1 MAQYDIDLREYWRVI
16 RRRKVIVILTTIL
29 LALFSIALAIIRAP
43 SPLYEATCSVKFEK
57 SVSPLGLYTMII
69 SIGPGDVMQTQ
80 MGVIKSHSVFKK
92 VALNMGLIDKTED
105 SDPRVGR
112 IISDLQ
118 SKVQVSRQGNSNIID
133 ITTTANRPAFAADLA
148 NQVAL
153 AYKETH
159 AHEIN
164 RRIAQTIKFIKE
176 QLEILDGRLRK
187 SEEKLRRFREDKNLI
202 VLSSQSSN
210 LLSRADSLETRL
222 SLTMEARKELKDV
235 MERINEASSKPLDL
249 KGSFSSEKA
258 SALYIKLNSR
268 LIDLMLERDTL
279 LVQYTSSHPQVI
291 EIDNQIIEITRKM
304 LTELKSHLK
313 IQEEKEKWLREE
325 IDIVKEKI
333 QSLPT
338 EGLELSR
345 LESDVDRTDK
355 IYSLLETKHQEALIQ
370 DAEKPEEVSIVRPA
384 LEPSRRINSPRIFS
398 SGLLGAM
405 IGLVLGL
412 VFAFIV
418 ETFDTSLGA
427 IDEVEESL
435 GLQVLGLIPHIELKE
450 IQATLKDKD
459 NKGILHDPVARNAC
473 LISRFGSQ
481 SVLAESFRSLRTSI
495 QFGALEKNI
504 KSIVLTSATPQE
516 GKSIVAANLAIV
528 MAQGGLKT
536 IILGADLRK
545 PTIYRIFGLDAS
557 PGLTDLLLGNYDFSE
572 TVRTVTDIMM
582 GKMSM
587 DEIMLTPGIDNLH
600 IMTGGTIPSNPA
612 ELMHSEKFKG
622 LVDEIHDKY
631 DVILIDTPPLIS
643 AADASI
649 LAMLSDGVLLVYRAG
664 MVARGVLKRVK
675 TQLEQVK
682 ANIIGVVLNG
692 VRAEISPDYED
703 LKRHK
708 YYYYYGKEEK
718 KDREKTEKRGG
729 RFLRRF
735 FLVSA
740 LFFLI
745 FGLLW
750 QNGIINLDNYI
761 HKDKQ
766 PVKEDKVPLPPV
778 KEIKPIKI
786 DRPKANITPPPPST
800 DYPNSLQKDKQP
812 VKEAEIPLSPPE
824 DIKPIKID
832 KPRANITPSPHT
844 TSITYPY
851 SLQIGSFKSPRR
863 ASEVISFLK
872 GKGLSPYWDLV
883 DLGEK
888 GKRFRVF
895 VGHFEG
901 LEEARRFKE
910 GSGLKASKIVKM
922 AYTNE
927 VGYFA
932 SKEDMKEKLI
942 SIGKAGYS
950 PYIIEDPQKGYRLLI
965 GAFSTK
971 EDARKLARS
980 LKEAGIETKVVL
992 R

>member
-16 RRRKVIVILTTIL
+16 RRRKVIVILTTVL
-29 LALFSIALAIIRAP
+29 LAFFSIALAIIRAP

-105 SDPRVGR
+105 SDPSVGR

-133 ITTTANRPAFAADLA
+133 IRTTANSPAFAADLA

-164 RRIAQTIKFIKE
+164 RRIAQAIKFIKE
-176 QLEILDGRLRK
+176 QLGILDGRLRE

-210 LLSRADSLETRL
+210 LLSRVDSLETRL
-222 SLTMEARKELKDV
+222 FSTMEARRELKDV

-279 LVQYTSSHPQVI
+279 LVQYTSSHPQII

-370 DAEKPEEVSIVRPA
+370 DAEKPEEVGIVRPA
-384 LEPSRRINSPRIFS
+384 LEPSRPINSPKIFS

-435 GLQVLGLIPHIELKE
+435 GLQVLGLIPHIEPKE
-450 IQATLKDKD
+450 IQATLKD

-473 LISRFGSQ
+473 LIPRFGSQ

-504 KSIVLTSATPQE
+504 KSIVLTSTTPQE

-536 IILGADLRK
+536 LILGADLRK

-692 VRAEISPDYED
+692 VKADISPDYED
-703 LKRHK
+703 
-708 YYYYYGKEEK
+708 
-718 KDREKTEKRGG
+718 
-729 RFLRRF
+729 
-735 FLVSA
+735 
-740 LFFLI
+740 
-745 FGLLW
+745 
-750 QNGIINLDNYI
+750 
-761 HKDKQ
+761 
-766 PVKEDKVPLPPV
+766 
-778 KEIKPIKI
+778 
-786 DRPKANITPPPPST
+786 
-800 DYPNSLQKDKQP
+800 
-812 VKEAEIPLSPPE
+812 
-824 DIKPIKID
+824 
-832 KPRANITPSPHT
+832 
-844 TSITYPY
+844 
-851 SLQIGSFKSPRR
+851 
-863 ASEVISFLK
+863 
-872 GKGLSPYWDLV
+872 
-883 DLGEK
+883 
-888 GKRFRVF
+888 
-895 VGHFEG
+895 
-901 LEEARRFKE
+901 
-910 GSGLKASKIVKM
+910 
-922 AYTNE
+922 
-927 VGYFA
+927 
-932 SKEDMKEKLI
+932 
-942 SIGKAGYS
+942 
-950 PYIIEDPQKGYRLLI
+950 
-965 GAFSTK
+965 
-971 EDARKLARS
+971 
-980 LKEAGIETKVVL
+980 
-992 R
+992 